1 MIDSTKR
8 WEPPVAP
15 EEIGVDRMAGDI
27 AEGSEASVQPQSEPP
42 IERVIDVLLD
52 EVDLVEEARRR
63 SQTRANSRTSS

>member
-8 WEPPVAP
+8 WEPHAAP
-15 EEIGVDRMAGDI
+15 EEIGVDRMAGEV
-27 AEGSEASVQPQSEPP
+27 AEGAEVSVEPQSEPP

-63 SQTRANSRTSS
+63 SQSPSE